1 LVAFLIAAGA
11 GCQQARAPSTT
22 AASSGAAEV
31 ATTPRAKSVFID
43 KENAFDC
50 TKKQVAGTWA
60 ALQAALGTPA
70 TLPVERIHID
80 TEAAKAETYAVLKPL
95 IVPRRSTS

>member
-1 LVAFLIAAGA
+1 MRTLALVAFLGA

-31 ATTPRAKSVFID
+31 ATTPTVAKIVFID
-43 KENAFDC
+43 KENACHC
-50 TKKQVAGTWA
+50 TKKRA
-60 ALQAALGTPA
+60 AGTPA

-80 TEAAKAETYAVLKPL
+80 TEAAKARPTRCSSRSWC
-95 IVPRRSTS
+95 PRGSTS